1 MTQQNA
7 HQYVELTLT
16 SWNDVIELSDKLK
29 DFVFRGHADCKWNLS
44 STLERD
50 SARFGCPPQD
60 IWDNEKVII
69 SQFKSRAHHFLK
81 HTPDDGEL
89 MEWLSIIQ
97 DYGGPTR
104 LLDFTDSFYVAA
116 FFASESTSTDACIWA
131 INSYQLLFHSLFRIR
146 YDIGIV
152 NDKSYDVT
160 AKEICKY
167 AEKQITA
174 KDEKDLVL
182 GVVPPRLN
190 DRLAV
195 QKGQFL
201 FPCNLNKGFEYNLCK
216 TMFLPFDSLDSS
228 NATRLTIENNQ
239 ISVIANSSII
249 KIILPLSLQR
259 EFLIRLYR
267 MNIDAASLFPGL
279 DGFARSLKIFTYY
292 VGKRFRIS
300 SSPTDDQAAK
310 NVA

>member
-1 MTQQNA
+1 MTKQNP

-16 SWNDVIELSDKLK
+16 SWNDAIALSDKLN

-60 IWDNEKVII
+60 IWDNEKIII
-69 SQFKSRAHHFLK
+69 SKFKSRAHHFLK
-81 HTPDDGEL
+81 QLPDDSEL
-89 MEWLSIIQ
+89 IEWLSIIQ

-131 INSYQLLFHSLFRIR
+131 INSYQLLFHSLFRTR
-146 YDIGIV
+146 DDIGIV

-160 AKEICKY
+160 AKELCKY
-167 AEKQITA
+167 AEKHIV
-174 KDEKDLVL
+174 EKEERDLVL
-182 GVVPPRLN
+182 AVVPPRLN

-201 FPCNLNKGFEYNLCK
+201 LPCNLSKSFEYNLCK
-216 TMFLPFDSLDSS
+216 TMLLPFDSLDSS
-228 NATRLTIENNQ
+228 NATRLTNENDQ
-239 ISVIANSSII
+239 TSLIANSFIV
-249 KIILPLSLQR
+249 KIILPISLQK
-259 EFLIRLYR
+259 EILIRLYR

-292 VGKRFRIS
+292 VGKRFFIS
-300 SSPTDDQAAK
+300 SSPVD
-310 NVA
+310 